1 MQAKQAG
8 VKVAVTG
15 ATGFVGAHTTR
26 ALVDAGHE
34 VRILAHPSED
44 LADALPAVGVRVE
57 DLDVLT
63 GDIRDAQVV
72 EALLRGCDAVLHA
85 AGIVGVDD
93 RREQLMWEVNV
104 DATAHLL
111 SRAAVAGLDPI
122 VHVASYSAL
131 FPPPDGVIGPDSPTV
146 VGRSAYGRTKSA
158 ADRVARALQ
167 AAGAPVVITYPGTV
181 VGPAA
186 GSRRGIA
193 SEGWDPIVRFKVAP
207 SFRGGVALIDVR
219 DVADLHA
226 AVMVPGQ
233 GPRRFVCGGEM
244 LAFDEVVDAI
254 EGAIGER
261 IRRVRVAPSVMR
273 AAGRAGDAAGRFL
286 PAGAG
291 LSYEAAWVLTA
302 AVPTDDSAALE
313 LVGRPWRPAEQ
324 ALAAAFT

>member
-1 MQAKQAG
+1 MQ
-8 VKVAVTG
+8 VAVTG

-26 ALVDAGHE
+26 ALVAAGHR
-34 VRILAHPSED
+34 VRILAHPAED
-44 LADALPAVGVRVE
+44 LADALPAVGVSHAE
-57 DLDVLT
+57 LDVVT
-63 GDIRDAQVV
+63 GDIRDHRVV
-72 EALLRGCDAVLHA
+72 EELLDGCDAVLHA

-93 RREQLMWEVNV
+93 SREQLMWEVNV

-131 FPPPDGVIGPDSPTV
+131 FPSPDAVIGPDSPTAA
-146 VGRSAYGRTKSA
+146 GRSAYGRTKSA
-158 ADRVARALQ
+158 ADRVARGLQ

-186 GSRRGIA
+186 GTRRGIA
-193 SEGWDPIVRFKVAP
+193 SEGWDPIVRLRVAP

-219 DVADLHA
+219 DVAALHA

-233 GPRRFVCGGEM
+233 GSRRLVCGGEM
-244 LAFDEVVDAI
+244 LAFDEVVDVI
-254 EGAIGER
+254 ERTIGQR

-273 AAGRAGDAAGRFL
+273 AAGRAGDVAGRFL

-291 LSYEAAWVLTA
+291 LSYEAAWILTA
-302 AVPTDDSAALE
+302 AVPTDDSAATE
-313 LVGRPWRPAEQ
+313 LLGRPWRPARD
-324 ALAAAFT
+324 ALAAAFP